1 MGLICLHALK
11 SKFHMITNE
20 FECGAVMQILAF
32 VCLSITFTY
41 VCLDAISP
49 SLQKNV
55 VLLYM

>member
-1 MGLICLHALK
+1 
-11 SKFHMITNE
+11 MITNE